1 MKNSPQTTFLLSL
14 RGYGEIGHQV
24 IFIIFLKQ
32 IFRYMEANESNE
44 KPKKVRKVSQGPIR
58 EKARTMR
65 KLIDAVGKVLEEK
78 GYPGLNI
85 ANISK
90 EAKVDRKLVYV
101 YFGGIDPLVETY
113 IKGKDFWKADSK
125 EYIKNLLENP
135 NLMNKEVVNELLQ
148 LQFSTLLSNVEL
160 QKIIHWEIG
169 EKNDVL
175 RKIADEREEI
185 GEKLFEHAEKDFTNS
200 DLDLRA
206 IMALQIGGIY
216 YLSLHAKSNGSKFCG
231 IDLNTPEGEKR
242 IEKAIQ
248 QVIDLT
254 YNTSTKPKKA
264 SK

>member
-1 MKNSPQTTFLLSL
+1 
-14 RGYGEIGHQV
+14 
-24 IFIIFLKQ
+24 
-32 IFRYMEANESNE
+32 MEANESNE

-78 GYPGLNI
+78 GYSGLNI

-113 IKGKDFWKADSK
+113 IRDKDFWKNDSK
-125 EYIKNLLENP
+125 EYITNLMENP
-135 NLMNKEVVNELLQ
+135 AQINKEVVNELLQ
-148 LQFSTLLSNVEL
+148 MQFDTLLDNVEL

-175 RKIADEREEI
+175 RKIIDEREEI
-185 GEKLFEHAEKDFTNS
+185 GKTLFEHAEKDFANS
-200 DLDLRA
+200 DIDLRA

-216 YLSLHAKSNGSKFCG
+216 YLSLHAKSNGNKFCG

-242 IEKAIQ
+242 IEKAIK

-254 YNTSTKPKKA
+254 YSLKPKKA
-264 SK
+264 WK